1 MVGLN
6 RMSTDDDPRIG
17 VFTLGCV
24 YKSVFV
30 TRTLYVCVGVRLY
43 ARMRVCACARVRTRE
58 YDGLFAIKGTM
69 IRR

>member
-1 MVGLN
+1 
-6 RMSTDDDPRIG
+6 MSTDDDPRIG

-24 YKSVFV
+24 YESVFV

-43 ARMRVCACARVRTRE
+43 ARMRVRVRACVCVRTCE

-69 IRR
+69 IMR